1 MDNGEPLWPGF
12 WKIEELESVK
22 ASIPI
27 SKWNA
32 QYMQNPT
39 SEEGALLK
47 RDWWQDWTHKNP
59 PDCEF
64 IIQSYDTAFLKK
76 ESADFSAITTWGVF
90 KDDDGRPNI
99 IRLNAFKDRY
109 EFPELRKVAHEE

>member
-1 MDNGEPLWPGF
+1 MEYVDLTEKLIKRMSEDHADQWEILELPAILEDNTPLWPGF

-39 SEEGALLK
+39 SEEGALIK
-47 RDWWQDWTHKNP
+47 RDWWQIWEQEDP
-59 PDCEF
+59 PGCSY
-64 IIQSYDTAFLKK
+64 ILQSYDTAF
-76 ESADFSAITTWGVF
+76 SA
-90 KDDDGRPNI
+90 
-99 IRLNAFKDRY
+99 
-109 EFPELRKVAHEE
+109 